1 MSDPA
6 TAPAA
11 SARSGLRA
19 GGADLVSVVRTAAR
33 LWLGHWPILLTIAL
47 LGGAGRMAAL
57 WAAVELSGVSNTL
70 GAAVLVLAP
79 LCSITSIVLLL
90 HVLRGSLP
98 FLAAAGAVRAP
109 VDPTTRRER
118 QLIDMLASVLVP
130 FLAVY
135 ASYGLLAEDSY
146 RYRNSIAGK
155 EFTENAA
162 PLFGAGGIDIDR
174 FVFATG
180 WVAAAIVIGAIAVR
194 WGLARLEGRGRSARL
209 GFVGAYVEV
218 VWMMTLAAYLA
229 ASKDQAWA
237 WVEGRRAIDIVLSWW
252 LDLLDLV
259 GPAARP
265 LDAVVTWVGGT
276 LGELDD
282 IVVVPLA
289 WLTVGAIVYGHKLA
303 PGPARLPRGGL
314 TSRFDRLPAPVRR
327 WGGELVGQLVGD
339 VRVRFSGLVGGV
351 RRLAV
356 AGLGPML
363 VFALAFLASA
373 RIEDGLQLLVRAW
386 LGPQRVDTWLA
397 FSPHVGTVTR
407 AIGLT
412 ITMCL
417 LAAAVDRILGADRAG
432 PRADPA
438 DPADIAG
445 HADPAAPAPDPSGQ
459 PNASLA

>member
-1 MSDPA
+1 MADSAGA
-6 TAPAA
+6 TAG
-11 SARSGLRA
+11 SARSGLWA
-19 GGADLVSVVRTAAR
+19 GGADLVSVVSTAVR

-70 GAAVLVLAP
+70 GVAVLVFAP

-98 FLAAAGAVRAP
+98 YLAAAGAVHAP

-135 ASYGLLAEDSY
+135 ASYGLLAEDSF

-155 EFTENAA
+155 EFSENAA
-162 PLFGAGGIDIDR
+162 PLFGANGIDIDR

-180 WVAAAIVIGAIAVR
+180 WVAAAIVLGAIAVR

-229 ASKDQAWA
+229 ASKDRAWA

-265 LDAVVTWVGGT
+265 LDAAVTWVGGL

-282 IVVVPLA
+282 IVVVPIA

-303 PGPARLPRGGL
+303 AGPARPPRGGRA
-314 TSRFDRLPAPVRR
+314 SRFDRLPAPVRR

-339 VRVRFSGLVGGV
+339 VRARFSGLVSGI

-373 RIEDGLQLLVRAW
+373 RIEDGLQLLVRVW
-386 LGPQRVDTWLA
+386 LGPQQVDTWLA
-397 FSPHVGTVTR
+397 FSPHVDTVTR

-417 LAAAVDRILGADRAG
+417 LAAAVDRILGADRTAL
-432 PRADPA
+432 
-438 DPADIAG
+438 
-445 HADPAAPAPDPSGQ
+445 ADPAAPAPDPSGQ
-459 PNASLA
+459 SNASLA